1 MSNTIRAALERL
13 LNAVDVYDAIGMDV
27 MERLLNA
34 VDVYDAIGMD
44 VMDDAIAAAR
54 TTLAAEPVGE
64 GPTDQELDDF
74 VARVWP
80 HSPGEIPDDEWRHD
94 MAETIRAAIDEIGLA
109 RWGRPATPQA
119 PEAGSA
125 AALATWLRNHSGQC
139 VELGR
144 PDWAHM
150 ADRAADTL
158 EAFSLGGWIVP
169 TVEEAPPAPEP
180 GEVAELVAVLQ
191 VEARSE
197 DICGN
202 TTVITAA
209 ELRRAATL
217 LQQQQ
222 HMLGLA
228 CQELDDRLARWGR
241 PATPAAPEAGEVGEL
256 AAELNRIAED
266 AREAGQVTDAQSL
279 TRAATLLQQ
288 QAAPAPAVV
297 PVAVTERP
305 WEREEWCDRLGRC
318 WMGDPGGQGFI
329 ASWRLCR
336 PEDAPSMTVS
346 LPHHAIPLPQGGE
359 GEG

>member
-1 MSNTIRAALERL
+1 MSNYTPPGPLSEHDLIQQWNNQADKFNQWDSLDTCEQLAWAQIR
-13 LNAVDVYDAIGMDV
+13 
-27 MERLLNA
+27 
-34 VDVYDAIGMD
+34 
-44 VMDDAIAAAR
+44 AIAADR
-54 TTLAAEPVGE
+54 
-64 GPTDQELDDF
+64 
-74 VARVWP
+74 
-80 HSPGEIPDDEWRHD
+80 S
-94 MAETIRAAIDEIGLA
+94 
-109 RWGRPATPQA
+109 RPA
-119 PEAGSA
+119 
-125 AALATWLRNHSGQC
+125 
-139 VELGR
+139 
-144 PDWAHM
+144 
-150 ADRAADTL
+150 
-158 EAFSLGGWIVP
+158 
-169 TVEEAPPAPEP
+169 APPAP

-209 ELRRAATL
+209 ELR
-217 LQQQQ
+217 
-222 HMLGLA
+222 
-228 CQELDDRLARWGR
+228 
-241 PATPAAPEAGEVGEL
+241 
-256 AAELNRIAED
+256 
-266 AREAGQVTDAQSL
+266 
-279 TRAATLLQQ
+279 RAATLLQQ